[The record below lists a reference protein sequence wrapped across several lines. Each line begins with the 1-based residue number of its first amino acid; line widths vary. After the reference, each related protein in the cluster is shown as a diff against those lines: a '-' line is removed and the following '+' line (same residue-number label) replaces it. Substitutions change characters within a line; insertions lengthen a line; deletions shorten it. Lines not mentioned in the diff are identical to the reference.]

1 MGEALHFMLMGFL
14 GAFLYVLMWAKK
26 PENLYSFEAVRHLVV
41 GVIVG
46 YIYYILHSE
55 YNWPNLICTTIAG
68 WFGVDFIQSFIERFK
83 GRVLKS

>member
-46 YIYYILHSE
+46 YIYSILYSE
-55 YNWPNLICTTIAG
+55 YSFPNAIMSLVAG
-68 WFGVDFIQSFIERFK
+68 WMGVDFIESLVERFK
-83 GRVLKS
+83 GRMIKS

>member
-46 YIYYILHSE
+46 YIYSILYSE
-55 YNWPNLICTTIAG
+55 YNFPKRHHVAG
-68 WFGVDFIQSFIERFK
+68 SWLDGGGLHREPCREV
-83 GRVLKS
+83 